1 MQFVDRL
8 SSVYIYIDKE
18 PYQERA
24 RAVLGDTN
32 VMPAMVE
39 TSANA
44 RTRSIG
50 NTLGTHESY
59 TNT

>member
-1 MQFVDRL
+1 VQFVDRL

-50 NTLGTHESY
+50 NTLGTHW
-59 TNT
+59 